1 VSSVRVVSL
10 ASGSSGNA
18 LLIDAGH
25 TRLLI
30 DAGISARRIEQ
41 GLARV
46 GVRAATL
53 DGVLITHEHVD
64 HISGLEVLARR
75 FGLTMHLTAGTYGAL
90 RAAGRLSH
98 RIIGRSAT
106 FGVGQATVTAM
117 PVRHDG
123 AEPCGYVVEVGG
135 ATIAVFTDLGC
146 AEPHLREPL
155 RRADLIVLEANHD
168 LDRLW
173 NGRYPWPLKQRV
185 ASATGHLCNDDCG
198 DLLAGAIEDER
209 PRAVWLAHLS
219 QENNEPFVA
228 HAAVAGKTTGRR
240 LDLCV
245 LPRHEAGPVW
255 TWANGSGDEATAS
268 PGHL

>member
-1 VSSVRVVSL
+1 VPPVRVVSL

-18 LLIDAGH
+18 LLIDAVH

-46 GVRAATL
+46 GVRATTL
-53 DGVLITHEHVD
+53 DGVLITHEHID
-64 HISGLEVLARR
+64 HICGLPVLARR
-75 FGLTMHLTAGTYGAL
+75 FALTVHLTAGTDRAL
-90 RAAGRLSH
+90 RTTGRLAR
-98 RIIGRSAT
+98 RIIGQSST
-106 FGVGQATVTAM
+106 FDVGQATVTAM

-123 AEPCGYVVEVGG
+123 AEPCGYIVEVSG

-173 NGRYPWPLKQRV
+173 SGRYPWPLKQRV
-185 ASATGHLCNDDCG
+185 AGPTGHLCNDDCG
-198 DLLAGAIEDER
+198 DLLASAVEDER
-209 PRAVWLAHLS
+209 PRTVWLAHLS
-219 QENNEPFVA
+219 QENNEPAIA
-228 HAAVAGKTTGRR
+228 HAAVAARTAGRR
-240 LDLCV
+240 LDLRV
-245 LPRHEAGPVW
+245 LPRHDPGPLW
-255 TWANGSGDEATAS
+255 TWGNGSGDA
-268 PGHL
+268 L